1 MERQYLKDDSTNFLL
16 NLFSQNGSR
25 TNESRLGHSG
35 NNRSKV
41 DSTGDIAI
49 VSDLNCVTQDMNIL
63 LGTATKELTFT
74 PNFGIGLI
82 YFQNKPFNMTNQ
94 AKLSNRI
101 SQSLLADDRIK
112 EINSIIF
119 EHDEFYKSYIR

>member
-1 MERQYLKDDSTNFLL
+1 M
-16 NLFSQNGSR
+16 NLGLDIAG
-25 TNESRLGHSG
+25 TIDL
-35 NNRSKV
+35 KV

-82 YFQNKPFNMTNQ
+82 YFQNKPFNMSNQ

-119 EHDEFYKSYIR
+119 EHDEFTKITYVKVRAEVVNIGETTFKTRINL